1 MPASETGLDAGFEI
15 LRSQGEGA
23 GWALAARVPAESRLF
38 QGHFPGRP
46 IVPGVALLALVA
58 RAAADWRGEEGEIL
72 ALRGLKLRRPVGPG
86 ETLALRLRTRPEATA
101 EGGGTSAGAEIA
113 FELWR
118 GEAGAGE
125 AVATGQA
132 WLGPRGANRPRGAG

>member
-1 MPASETGLDAGFEI
+1 MPASETGLDAGFQI

-86 ETLALRLRTRPEATA
+86 ETLALRLRTRPEAAA
-101 EGGGTSAGAEIA
+101 EPATSAGSEIA
-113 FELWR
+113 FELRR
-118 GEAGAGE
+118 GEEGAGE

-132 WLGPRGANRPRGAG
+132 RLGPRRPNGPRGAG